1 LDRKKNFYLPGEKDA
16 KQQAM
21 AAFIYCGK
29 NPVDTREYP
38 SYIHIVKKQ
47 YFIILFALSILL
59 VSCLNRVMEK
69 PSFVI
74 REITLKPRS
83 LTEMTLLIGLDVKN
97 PNCFDLTFKSFE
109 YTVYL
114 NNQEIGSGH
123 LEQEILIPSSSTTRV
138 MAPVTAELKNWGGS
152 VVKAIIT
159 GDKLLYKIEG
169 KTNIQTVLG
178 GVILPFSQEGHLN

>member
-1 LDRKKNFYLPGEKDA
+1 MRGFAGLSADNSKRLPTF
-16 KQQAM
+16 
-21 AAFIYCGK
+21 AFLYCSN
-29 NPVDTREYP
+29 NPVDRGDHP
-38 SYIHIVKKQ
+38 SYTGIVKKR
-47 YFIILFALSILL
+47 YFIILFALSIML
-59 VSCLNRVMEK
+59 VSCLNWVMEK

-114 NNQEIGSGH
+114 NNAEIGSGH

-138 MAPVTAELKNWGGS
+138 TAPISAELKNWGGS
-152 VVKAIIT
+152 VIKAILT

-169 KTNIQTVLG
+169 KTDIQTFLG
-178 GVILPFSQEGHLN
+178 GVKLPFSQEGHLN

>member
-1 LDRKKNFYLPGEKDA
+1 MRGFAGLSADNSKRLPTF
-16 KQQAM
+16 
-21 AAFIYCGK
+21 AFHYCSN
-29 NPVDTREYP
+29 NPVDRNGHP
-38 SYIHIVKKQ
+38 SYTGIVKKR
-47 YFIILFALSILL
+47 YFIILFALSIML
-59 VSCLNRVMEK
+59 VSCLNWVMEK

-114 NNQEIGSGH
+114 NNAEIGSGH

-138 MAPVTAELKNWGGS
+138 TAPVSAELKNWGGS
-152 VVKAIIT
+152 VSKAILT

-169 KTNIQTVLG
+169 KTDIQTFLG
-178 GVILPFSQEGHLN
+178 GVKLPFSQEGHLN